1 MTEMTDKE
9 KELEEWLNQV
19 HFGSCCSD
27 VDSAESSCNEQIV
40 SEISLDEE
48 EKSDEYSVQSIMY
61 FIYFYFYLSGAGE

>member
-48 EKSDEYSVQSIMY
+48 EKSDEYSV
-61 FIYFYFYLSGAGE
+61 